1 MNLLAATVLA
11 ALPIHGTFFPGKSL
25 GGVRLGA
32 TPAQVQRAWG
42 TRHGVCGSCAHLTWY
57 FNYARYQPQ
66 GAGVEFRNGR
76 VVAVFTL
83 WQPSGWRVPNGLR
96 MGDPAGEIERRYGS
110 MVRVGC
116 GTYDAYIATQRD
128 TSTAYYVFNK
138 RVWGF
143 GLNRPFVSVCR

>member
-1 MNLLAATVLA
+1 MNLLVATVLA
-11 ALPIHGTFFPGKSL
+11 ALPIHGAFFPAKSL

-42 TRHGVCGSCAHLTWY
+42 MPHGTCGNCAHLTWY
-57 FNYARYQPQ
+57 FNYVRYQPQ

-76 VVAVFTL
+76 AVAVFTL

-96 MGDPAGEIERRYGS
+96 IGDSIAELHRRYGQL
-110 MVRVGC
+110 VRVDC
-116 GTYDAYIATQRD
+116 GTYDAYVATERD
-128 TSTAYYVFNK
+128 TTTAYYVFNK

-143 GLNRPFVSVCR
+143 GLNRPYVSACR